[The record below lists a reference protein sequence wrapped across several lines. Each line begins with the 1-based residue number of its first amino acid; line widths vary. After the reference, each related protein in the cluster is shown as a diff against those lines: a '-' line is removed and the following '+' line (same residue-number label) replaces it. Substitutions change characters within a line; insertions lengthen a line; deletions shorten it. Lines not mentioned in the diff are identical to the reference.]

1 MATLRSSIFIDQLQ
15 PQTLAYT
22 ATWMRG
28 TLPRARM
35 AAQIIEIAPGLGI
48 EALTDTVLKSA
59 EVRAGSLVVERQF
72 GTLQFH
78 AYSTAEVRAGA
89 EAALAAMGKR
99 REEAERPR
107 ITASKI
113 VTRVDDQHAFLINRN
128 KTGSMVLGGESVYL
142 LECQPAAYA
151 ILACNE
157 AEKAADVKVIDM
169 RMFGANGRLYLAGT
183 EADVRNARDAAERAL
198 GEAGAAG

>member
-1 MATLRSSIFIDQLQ
+1 VTELRAFIFSDQLQ

-35 AAQIIEIAPGLGI
+35 AAQIIEIAPGLDI

-99 REEAERPR
+99 PGEAERPK
-107 ITASKI
+107 IMASKI

-198 GEAGAAG
+198 REAGAAG

>member
-1 MATLRSSIFIDQLQ
+1 MTDLRAFIFIDQLQ

-35 AAQIIEIAPGLGI
+35 AAQIIEIAPGLDI

-59 EVRAGSLVVERQF
+59 EVRAGFLVVERQF

-78 AYSTAEVRAGA
+78 AYSTAEVQAGA
-89 EAALAAMGKR
+89 EAALRAMGKR
-99 REEAERPR
+99 REEAEKPK
-107 ITASKI
+107 IMASKI
-113 VTRVDDQHAFLINRN
+113 VTRVDDQHAFLMNRN
-128 KTGSMVLGGESVYL
+128 KTGSMVLGGESISL

-157 AEKAADVKVIDM
+157 AEKEADIKVIDM
-169 RMFGANGRLYLAGT
+169 RMIGANGRLYLAGT

-198 GEAGAAG
+198 REAGATG

>member
-1 MATLRSSIFIDQLQ
+1 MTDLRAFIFIDQLQ

-35 AAQIIEIAPGLGI
+35 AAQIIEIAPGLDI

-99 REEAERPR
+99 RDEAERPR
-107 ITASKI
+107 IMASKI

-128 KTGSMVLGGESVYL
+128 KAGSMVLGGESVYL

-157 AEKAADVKVIDM
+157 AEKAADIKVIDM

-198 GEAGAAG
+198 REAGATG

>member
-1 MATLRSSIFIDQLQ
+1 VTELRAFIFIDQLQ

-35 AAQIIEIAPGLGI
+35 AAQIIEIAPGLDI

-99 REEAERPR
+99 PGEAERPK
-107 ITASKI
+107 IMASKI

-169 RMFGANGRLYLAGT
+169 RMFGANGRLYLSGT

-198 GEAGAAG
+198 REAGAAG